1 MSYIM
6 IGVYVTKMH
15 SFVKGLCISVC
26 MYFTLRKRVLLKTK
40 IMERDVGN
48 G

>member
-1 MSYIM
+1 M

-15 SFVKGLCISVC
+15 SFVKGLCILV
-26 MYFTLRKRVLLKTK
+26 YINFTLRKRVLLKTE
-40 IMERDVGN
+40 IMERVIGN